1 MLDRVHAR
9 LRERDLLPRIQKV
22 VYSKDWKDGKPVSRE
37 GSSHMFKYVRLESY
51 EDTLNNLEN
60 LRRDDET

>member
-22 VYSKDWKDGKPVSRE
+22 VYSKDWKDGKSVSRE
-37 GSSHMFKYVRLESY
+37 GSSHMFKYVRLES
-51 EDTLNNLEN
+51 
-60 LRRDDET
+60 